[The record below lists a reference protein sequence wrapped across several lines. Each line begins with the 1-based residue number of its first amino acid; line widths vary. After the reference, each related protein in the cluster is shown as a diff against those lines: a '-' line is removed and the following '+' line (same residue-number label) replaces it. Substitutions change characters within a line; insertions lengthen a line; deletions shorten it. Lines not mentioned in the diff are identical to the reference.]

1 MVYQD
6 KPQPVVIPLSVRSL
20 LRIGS
25 LVLEKR
31 LKRVKEGETTVVE
44 EVNVVDNILLW
55 CSPSEDRDVS
65 ASQAV
70 FMSD

>member
-1 MVYQD
+1 M
-6 KPQPVVIPLSVRSL
+6 
-20 LRIGS
+20 
-25 LVLEKR
+25 LEKR

-55 CSPSEDRDVS
+55 CSLSEDRNVS

>member
-1 MVYQD
+1 MLKKQ
-6 KPQPVVIPLSVRSL
+6 
-20 LRIGS
+20 
-25 LVLEKR
+25 
-31 LKRVKEGETTVVE
+31 LKRVKEGEMTVVE

-55 CSPSEDRDVS
+55 CSLSEDRNVS